1 MKKTAAILLTMFL
14 SATMPAT
21 AQIESPNTPT
31 VLDATW
37 TTVRT
42 PGGRSDIDLHL
53 SGQSRVDYTIQ
64 NTTNRYYYDY
74 SYSTTIEVRDKDGK
88 QKAVKHYSCQNDDGN
103 ITWLVKEDGDSYKYA
118 GSGQS
123 VDGSIEIANGATGD
137 YIYMSIKRDYRR
149 YYGVDRVSVI
159 LSALKSTTTRY
170 DLYDYLP
177 LFGEDMGHKHKSNRI
192 QDHQSPIDVYVH
204 RTIVGNG
211 NWSTLCLPFNLSH
224 EQIKSSLGD
233 NIVYSE
239 FTDVDLTHKYINFTS
254 TTKGMKAGKP
264 YLIQNNGKTIHNF
277 FADNVTFTKSSV
289 QEANT
294 HRKSEKSSHGYY
306 FVGLLE
312 RTKVNIDEKEK
323 VYNPNGRAVYIA
335 NPKAE
340 GGHQQLKRLSQDG
353 TMNGFRGYLVFP
365 AEAVA
370 GAKSVG
376 DMLINLDHILNE
388 TTGVAQVRVDGRQ
401 VSNSIYT
408 ISGQYVGND
417 ADTLPKGIYIRNG
430 KKFVVK

>member
-1 MKKTAAILLTMFL
+1 MKKTAAILLTIFL

-37 TTVRT
+37 TTVKT
-42 PGGRSDIDLHL
+42 PEGRSDIDLHL
-53 SGQSRVDYTIQ
+53 SGQSRVDFTVE
-64 NTTNRYYYDY
+64 NTTDDSYDDY
-74 SYSTTIEVRDKDGK
+74 SYLATIEIRSQDGR
-88 QKAVKHYSCQNDDGN
+88 QKAVRYYSFLKLNGKS
-103 ITWLVKEDGDSYKYA
+103 TWDVS
-118 GSGQS
+118 
-123 VDGSIEIANGATGD
+123 DGSTGLRFVNYGKTVQGHIDIPNGATGD
-137 YIYMSIKRDYRR
+137 YIYMSIKRDYRIN
-149 YYGVDRVSVI
+149 YGADRVSVI

-177 LFGEDMGHKHKSNRI
+177 LFGEDTGVPHQSNRI
-192 QDHQSPIDVYVH
+192 KDHNAPIDVYVH
-204 RTIVGNG
+204 RTIMGNG
-211 NWSTLCLPFNLSH
+211 TWSTLCLPFHLTH
-224 EQIKSSLGD
+224 EQVKASLGD

-264 YLIQNNGKTIHNF
+264 YLIQNNGNTINNF
-277 FADNVTFTKSSV
+277 FADNVTFTKESV
-289 QEANT
+289 KTANEN
-294 HRKSEKSSHGYY
+294 RKSEKSSHGYY

-376 DMLINLDHILNE
+376 DMLINLDHVLNE